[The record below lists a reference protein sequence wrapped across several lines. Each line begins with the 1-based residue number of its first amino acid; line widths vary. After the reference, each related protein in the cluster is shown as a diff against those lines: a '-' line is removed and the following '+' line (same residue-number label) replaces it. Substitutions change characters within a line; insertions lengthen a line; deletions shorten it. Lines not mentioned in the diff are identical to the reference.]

1 MENLKF
7 SVVDSFDQIQLLNQ
21 ECELLVHMDEMKKA
35 GTLPAPPTKDDPL
48 PPLKTFHIPKGALED
63 YPMMMKKAKE
73 VARQEMQAEMV

>member
-1 MENLKF
+1 
-7 SVVDSFDQIQLLNQ
+7 
-21 ECELLVHMDEMKKA
+21 MDEMKKA